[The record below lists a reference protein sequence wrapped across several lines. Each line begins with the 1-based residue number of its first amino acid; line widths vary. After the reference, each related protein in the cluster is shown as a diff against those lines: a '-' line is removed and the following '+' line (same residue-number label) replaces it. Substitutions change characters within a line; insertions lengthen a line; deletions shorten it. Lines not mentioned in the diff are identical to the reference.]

1 MWRSKGPDR
10 SRLLELFVTKCYNR
24 EEDLHA
30 NRAKLEAL
38 VRFRQL
44 SKSFK
49 KSMQGFRW
57 LTEVEMKEKEKWSDA
72 KIQGAKQHC
81 LKKRLTKSCPYENVK
96 KYLVLVSDDV
106 EKLALEYSIFF
117 CCALAFFFQNGW

>member
-1 MWRSKGPDR
+1 
-10 SRLLELFVTKCYNR
+10 
-24 EEDLHA
+24 
-30 NRAKLEAL
+30 
-38 VRFRQL
+38 
-44 SKSFK
+44 
-49 KSMQGFRW
+49 
-57 LTEVEMKEKEKWSDA
+57 MKEKEKWSDA

-117 CCALAFFFQNGW
+117 LLCLGVFFSKWLVKVYIVIFLLAPISQNKGRAMKSSKSSKS